1 MNEREQKVKL
11 IQDRLMKNIKDT
23 KRNGELR
30 VRISDEDA
38 INIVFLLDIIRVTV
52 RKMDE
57 IIK

>member
-1 MNEREQKVKL
+1 MSEREQKVKL
-11 IQDRLMKNIKDT
+11 IQDRLMKNIKET
-23 KRNGELR
+23 KMNGELR